1 MKNLVNFTVGNDD
14 DKVVKEYTFE
24 RVGSKL
30 VITEADV
37 AKNKGDAQT
46 VTTTKIA
53 QFDKTT
59 VEISVGSLRK
69 TMKIVLAIL
78 VILVGVGVI
87 CLSFLKD
94 TICQSGKL
102 AGIASVFPWLCY
114 IVGGFVVIAG
124 LCWFISGVARKKKV
138 VFTEIDV
145 KCDGEI
151 FESVRFRDNPQGEI
165 ASNIIDFFRG

>member
-14 DKVVKEYTFE
+14 DKLLKEYTFE

-37 AKNKGDAQT
+37 VKNKGDAQT

-53 QFDKTT
+53 EFDKVT
-59 VEISVGSLRK
+59 VEVSVGSLRK

-78 VILVGVGVI
+78 VTLIGIGVI

-94 TICQSGKL
+94 SICQGNLSS
-102 AGIASVFPWLCY
+102 ISTVFPWLCY
-114 IVGGFVVIAG
+114 IVGGFIVIAG
-124 LCWFISGVARKKKV
+124 LCWFISGIARRKKV
-138 VFTEIDV
+138 VFTQIDV

-151 FESVRFRDNPQGEI
+151 FEMVRFKDNPQGEI
-165 ASNIIDFFRG
+165 ATNIIDFFRG